1 MRFTVV
7 VALALALAAP
17 ARADRESSWPRLA
30 LAGPSLGMAQP
41 DPGLVS
47 RLSID
52 TLLMGSAEGGSGGG
66 QRPEPV
72 LALVLG
78 IIPGFGL
85 GHFYAGAKKEATT
98 WLIIDLALL
107 GGSIVIWVLADNPVD
122 ALVWIAWIVER
133 GFEGYFAFKA
143 AGGSSSAAA
152 PAPGSGVLASLDPR
166 ATPATRS
173 LDAPDARAAPAFALR
188 F

>member
-1 MRFTVV
+1 MRFIV
-7 VALALALAAP
+7 VAAALAIAAP
-17 ARADRESSWPRLA
+17 ALAEEGVAAPRLS
-30 LAGPSLGMAQP
+30 LAGPSAGIAQP
-41 DPGLVS
+41 PLALVDHLRLDPEL
-47 RLSID
+47 
-52 TLLMGSAEGGSGGG
+52 AGSGSGE
-66 QRPEPV
+66 RPEPV

-85 GHFYAGAKKEATT
+85 GHFYAGKKGEATT

-107 GGSIVIWVLADNPVD
+107 GGSILIWTLANDPAG

-152 PAPGSGVLASLDPR
+152 PATSTEGLASLDPR
-166 ATPATRS
+166 GSPA
-173 LDAPDARAAPAFALR
+173 LAWR